1 MYNYAKLAIVT
12 ATWALLVF
20 SGGDVRV
27 AVSAPDMKYLD
38 NGTIKIGVDLNLG
51 GSITCLMSDTG
62 NTMNL
67 VNSADTGREIQ
78 QSYYSDSTVDTWNPV
93 QAGDRY
99 GNHSTVLNWNN
110 SGSELYVKTR
120 PLLWLSN
127 NVPAECIMENWIT
140 VSDNVATVRN
150 RLTNLRTN
158 GPETLTALTM
168 FQELPAV
175 YTVGTLSHLKTYT
188 GIHPFTGGDATE
200 ITTGDPTGWKT
211 WRATEN
217 WAAYVNDSNYG
228 LGVYHPGVGLMQ
240 GGFAGTRD
248 VGGPTDTNTGYISP
262 LRRETL
268 DHNIIY
274 DYSYQLIVGSLDNV
288 RSYVNANQP
297 DTRPD
302 YHFTGD
308 RQGWTYEDSASDT
321 GFPIGDHL
329 HVEMAAGPDPLMMG
343 PICAFQASDVQKLY
357 VRAAYHLTNP
367 TPDQLRG
374 EIYWET
380 NNGWGDSTEVFS
392 ATQRCGFDIIPDGQ
406 YHTYELDLAS
416 VETWS
421 GLITALRFDP
431 AMGANAGDYVDVQFI
446 SCIPEP
452 STLTLLVIGL
462 IGLLAYVWRRRT

>member
-1 MYNYAKLAIVT
+1 MYNYAKYTIVT

-20 SGGDVRV
+20 SGSNVRV

-51 GSITCLMSDTG
+51 GAITYLGSKTG
-62 NTMNL
+62 DTMNL

-78 QSYYSDSTVDTWNPV
+78 QSYYSDSSVDTWNPV

-99 GNHSTVLNWNN
+99 GNRSTVLDSSN
-110 SGSELYVKTR
+110 SGSELYVKTK

-127 NVPAECIMENWIT
+127 NVPAECIMEDWIT
-140 VSDNVATVRN
+140 ISGNVATVRN
-150 RLTNLRTN
+150 RLTNLRTS

-175 YTVGTLSHLKTYT
+175 YTVGALSHLQTYT
-188 GIHPFTGGDATE
+188 GLQPFNNETTTE

-228 LGVYHPGVGLMQ
+228 LGIYHPGVGLFQ
-240 GGFAGTRD
+240 GGFADTRG
-248 VGGPTDTNTGYISP
+248 VGGPTDNNTGYISP
-262 LRRETL
+262 LGRETL
-268 DHNIIY
+268 DHNIVY
-274 DYSYQLIVGSLDNV
+274 DYSYKLIVGNLDNI

-297 DTRPD
+297 DTRPN

-308 RQGWTYEDSASDT
+308 RQRWTYGDGASDT

-329 HVEMAAGPDPLMMG
+329 HVEMATGPDPLMMG
-343 PICAFQASDVQKLY
+343 PICAFQAADVPKLY
-357 VRAAYHLTNP
+357 IRAAYHLTDP
-367 TPDQLRG
+367 TPSQLRG

-392 ATQRCGFDIIPDGQ
+392 ATQRCGFDIIADGQ
-406 YHTYELDLAS
+406 YHTYELNLAS
-416 VETWS
+416 VGTWS

-431 AMGANAGDYVDVQFI
+431 AMGANTGDYVDVQYI
-446 SCIPEP
+446 SYIPEP
-452 STLTLLVIGL
+452 GMWVLLVTAL
-462 IGLLAYVWRRRT
+462 IGLLANVWRRRK